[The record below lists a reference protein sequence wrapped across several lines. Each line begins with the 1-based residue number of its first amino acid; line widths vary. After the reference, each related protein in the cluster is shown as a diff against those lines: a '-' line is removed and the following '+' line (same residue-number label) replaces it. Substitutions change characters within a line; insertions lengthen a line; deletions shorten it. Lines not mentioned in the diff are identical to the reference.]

1 MGCNR
6 APHLLQPPEDVCAGS
21 DGSSLRVRPPRC
33 PQGLPPDETGRGK
46 APHRL
51 FFCTPSYLALITSL
65 ACGADW
71 VFIPE
76 SPPEDGWEDHLC
88 RRLTEVGRAAAA
100 CPVLVPIP
108 TSSLYLA
115 LCLSPSPLHPCTWP
129 CACPHP
135 HCIPVPGPV
144 LVPILISIPTPV
156 LSPSWTSSPFLSLS
170 LFCPYPHLCSH
181 HCPHLHLLSSPCS
194 VPISITD
201 PISVPIRIL
210 IHIPVPTVTPFS
222 PRPVWVAQG

>member
-6 APHLLQPPEDVCAGS
+6 APRLLQPPEDVCAGS

-33 PQGLPPDETGRGK
+33 HQGLSPDETGRGK

-88 RRLTEVGRAAAA
+88 RRLTEVGRAAAG
-100 CPVLVPIP
+100 CPVPHP
-108 TSSLYLA
+108 SSLYLA
-115 LCLSPSPLHPCTWP
+115 LSLSPS
-129 CACPHP
+129 
-135 HCIPVPGPV
+135 
-144 LVPILISIPTPV
+144 
-156 LSPSWTSSPFLSLS
+156 SSPS
-170 LFCPYPHLCSH
+170 LFCPHLGHHPHFLP
-181 HCPHLHLLSSPCS
+181 CPYF
-194 VPISITD
+194 VPI
-201 PISVPIRIL
+201 PISVPITVTNPVSAPVHIL
-210 IHIPVPTVTPFS
+210 THIPVPTVTPFS

>member
-6 APHLLQPPEDVCAGS
+6 APRLLQPPEDVCAGS

-33 PQGLPPDETGRGK
+33 HQGLSPDETGRGK

-88 RRLTEVGRAAAA
+88 RRLTEVGRAAAG
-100 CPVLVPIP
+100 CPV
-108 TSSLYLA
+108 
-115 LCLSPSPLHPCTWP
+115 P
-129 CACPHP
+129 CAPSFV
-135 HCIPVPGPV
+135 PVPGPV
-144 LVPILISIPTPV
+144 LVPILISISIPF
-156 LSPSWTSSPFLSLS
+156 LSPSWTPSPFPSLS
-170 LFCPYPHLCSH
+170 LFCPHPYLCPQS
-181 HCPHLHLLSSPCS
+181 LSPTLSLPLS
-194 VPISITD
+194 IS
-201 PISVPIRIL
+201 
-210 IHIPVPTVTPFS
+210 
-222 PRPVWVAQG
+222 